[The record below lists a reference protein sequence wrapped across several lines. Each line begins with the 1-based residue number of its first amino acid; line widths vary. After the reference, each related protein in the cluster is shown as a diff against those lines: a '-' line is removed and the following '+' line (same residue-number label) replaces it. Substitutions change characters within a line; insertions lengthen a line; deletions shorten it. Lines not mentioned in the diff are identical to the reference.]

1 MIQSHTL
8 FSYPRTSA
16 LPTAFELSFFKD
28 LHFIASKT
36 LTNMQYSRSSKPFDV
51 VKNNRRMTA
60 VRVVAGDGFG
70 KKTTPKAKPDPVAKT
85 TVVPASV
92 DPKNGWRGL
101 GSQSALFELKPVKG
115 VEVPAKA
122 VAVYQ
127 HNGKVYCR

>member
-1 MIQSHTL
+1 MQSL
-8 FSYPRTSA
+8 
-16 LPTAFELSFFKD
+16 
-28 LHFIASKT
+28 
-36 LTNMQYSRSSKPFDV
+36 RSSKPFCV
-51 VKNNRRMTA
+51 AMNNRRMAA
-60 VRVVAGDGFG
+60 VRVVGGGFG
-70 KKTTPKAKPDPVAKT
+70 KKTPPKAKPDPVAKT

-92 DPKNGWRGL
+92 DPKKGWRGL